1 MDGLPPGDPRRYP
14 KSPVVIAAVIVRKGD
29 KILLAKRGG
38 EPYKGLWAPPG
49 GSVEL
54 GETVFEA
61 GKREVREETG
71 VDTEIDG
78 IQEAEDFIRRDA
90 EGMVQAHLIIIRLLG
105 SYAGGTAKADSDA
118 DDVGW
123 YSTDELDGLPLRP
136 RVREL
141 AIQAMSW
148 SKE

>member
-1 MDGLPPGDPRRYP
+1 
-14 KSPVVIAAVIVRKGD
+14 VVIAAVIVRKGN
-29 KILLAKRGG
+29 KILLAKRAG

-61 GKREVREETG
+61 GKRELREETG
-71 VDTEIDG
+71 IEAEIDG
-78 IQEAEDFIRRDA
+78 IQEVEDYIRRDA
-90 EGMVQAHLIIIRLLG
+90 EEVVQAHLIIIRLLG

-123 YSTDELDGLPLRP
+123 YSIEELDSLPLRP

-141 AIQAMSW
+141 AIQAMSG
-148 SKE
+148 STA